1 MSSAAERRGTA
12 VRGVGGLI
20 SSLGGLSPL
29 CGGCLLCRGP
39 LEATGAS
46 PHLPVGF
53 GVPHVWMQ
61 LGAGGC
67 SGQTPN
73 PAAHPGGCRVGEAG
87 GGSRVIS
94 FPCPRVAVVLPFCGG
109 RRSGAFP
116 SCDLRLHPPQPQR
129 SAARLLLPGAT
140 QHLGRGLLW
149 GLFRSS
155 CLASLINCR
164 SGYQGIFSRRERRVG
179 CCCLV

>member
-1 MSSAAERRGTA
+1 MHGQRSAGGGLRVSSAAERRGTA

-67 SGQTPN
+67 SNQIPN
-73 PAAHPGGCRVGEAG
+73 PAAHPGGCRVREAG
-87 GGSRVIS
+87 GDPGLS
-94 FPCPRVAVVLPFCGG
+94 
-109 RRSGAFP
+109 P
-116 SCDLRLHPPQPQR
+116 SPAL
-129 SAARLLLPGAT
+129 
-140 QHLGRGLLW
+140 GLLW
-149 GLFRSS
+149 CYHFVAGDVAVPSLRVTFAFILRSPS
-155 CLASLINCR
+155 DP
-164 SGYQGIFSRRERRVG
+164 QPG
-179 CCCLV
+179 CCSLEPRSTWGGGCCGGCSAAHVWPR